1 MRICRGA
8 LAVVLCAALGC
19 GGPQGPA
26 RPAPLVGR
34 TLHYQPLGMKADA
47 ALPGQAVI
55 LGTDDADGSTVLP
68 LPIATSTAVVHAM
81 VVERGGAEPATGRWI
96 AITLTTSPAPPPAVV
111 PAPPAASPPAAVPP
125 GTPPPTVPAT
135 PPGTPPGSAATATP
149 PPTVPSAAPATVPAT
164 PPPTVP
170 ATPPGSAA
178 TATPPPTVPG
188 TAPATAATA
197 SPPVPAIRAPQ
208 VGAGD
213 PAAGARW
220 RAGLW
225 SAALVAAT
233 TLGKDLHDVTF
244 SAVPASPI
252 DSAAASALIA
262 AGFLATLT
270 GAPID
275 PQATLAGTLDPDG
288 TIGPAAGIPEQ
299 FLGALGHG
307 KTRLG
312 YPSGMRLARSQ
323 VTGKDVD
330 LVQLAKDHHA
340 EAIEL
345 ANVYDA
351 YQLLTRHALPAP
363 VPVGEADMALDPDT
377 LGGLDAAYLAW
388 RARLAG
394 EWTQL
399 LHLEQ
404 AGRLPATVG
413 VLTRLAQDL
422 GEQAEV
428 LYRAGKL
435 PAAYGRVLAA
445 WVSAA
450 GANAT
455 YAVLAKLAAGDVD
468 GAVAALAARDTADPG
483 AILGKL
489 GALRPATLSGHLAMV
504 AAFQPALRG
513 WSYHGFGAE
522 ALRATTQLLAG
533 LQGKSAAELGSAA
546 TAERIAG
553 TLAPAVLMRLRTIA
567 ETTVADQE
575 LALEPDQGVPYTGS
589 PPHVARLAAA
599 FQAEAAAALRH
610 ADALLVAPL
619 ARAAGITDD
628 AARRRVAAAW
638 PDYLIADAL
647 ARLPSGDLP
656 RQLAASWGEGS
667 VAWSLL
673 LLAGHAAAYHTA
685 AFLLAKYDALAVHV
699 DDAGRIDAVEHPEAF
714 RALLANAGRTA
725 RATARAARIATGTIP
740 VQARLAY
747 QLAAVEQT
755 GSLDDQVNALADLWA
770 ASAFCRIAV
779 MLARH

>member
-1 MRICRGA
+1 MTIGRGA
-8 LAVVLCAALGC
+8 LAVLLCAALGC
-19 GGPQGPA
+19 GGPQRPVHPA
-26 RPAPLVGR
+26 LLVGR
-34 TLHYQPLGMKADA
+34 TQHYQPLGMKADA

-68 LPIATSTAVVHAM
+68 LPATTNTAVVHAM
-81 VVERGGAEPATGRWI
+81 VVERGGAEPATGGWI
-96 AITLTTSPAPPPAVV
+96 AITLTTSPNPPAPV
-111 PAPPAASPPAAVPP
+111 APTPLAATPPTA
-125 GTPPPTVPAT
+125 GPPPTV
-135 PPGTPPGSAATATP
+135 GP
-149 PPTVPSAAPATVPAT
+149 PPTAG
-164 PPPTVP
+164 PPP
-170 ATPPGSAA
+170 APG
-178 TATPPPTVPG
+178 PTVPG
-188 TAPATAATA
+188 TATAATA
-197 SPPVPAIRAPQ
+197 TATPPVPAIRSPQ
-208 VGAGD
+208 VGTGD
-213 PAAGARW
+213 PPAGARW

-244 SAVPASPI
+244 SAVPASPV

-275 PQATLAGTLDPDG
+275 PQATLAGTLGPDG

-330 LVQLAKDHHA
+330 LVQLARAHHA

-345 ANVYDA
+345 ADVYDA

-363 VPVGEADMALDPDT
+363 VAVGEADMALDPDT
-377 LGGLDAAYLAW
+377 LRGLDAAYLAW

-413 VLTRLAQDL
+413 LLTRLAQDR
-422 GEQAEV
+422 GEQAEA

-445 WVSAA
+445 WVYGA

-455 YAVLAKLAAGDVD
+455 YAVLAQLAAGDVD
-468 GAVAALAARDTADPG
+468 GAAAALAAPDTADPG
-483 AILGKL
+483 AIFGKL
-489 GALRPATLSGHLAMV
+489 AALRPATLGGHLAIV
-504 AAFQPALRG
+504 AASQAALRG
-513 WSYHGFGAE
+513 WSYHVFGAG
-522 ALRATTQLLAG
+522 ALGATTQLLAG
-533 LQGKSAAELGSAA
+533 LEGKSAAELGSAV
-546 TAERIAG
+546 TAELVANSV
-553 TLAPAVLMRLRTIA
+553 APAVLMRLRTIA
-567 ETTVADQE
+567 ETTVADLT

-589 PPHVARLAAA
+589 PPHVTRLAAA
-599 FQAEAAAALRH
+599 FQAATAAALRH

-619 ARAAGITDD
+619 ARSAGLTDD
-628 AARRRVAAAW
+628 AARRRVAAAE
-638 PDYLIADAL
+638 PGYLIADAL
-647 ARLPSGDLP
+647 AHLSSGDLP

-667 VAWSLL
+667 VGWSLL
-673 LLAGHAAAYHTA
+673 LLAGHAAAYHEA
-685 AFLLAKYDALAVHV
+685 AFLIAKYDALAVHV
-699 DDAGRIDAVEHPEAF
+699 GDAGRIDAVAQPEAF
-714 RALLANAGRTA
+714 RTLLANAGRTA
-725 RATARAARIATGTIP
+725 RASARAARIATGAIP

-747 QLAAVEQT
+747 QLAAVELT
-755 GSLDDQVNALADLWA
+755 GNLDDQVHALADLWT